1 MFGKLG
7 KYVVN
12 SILVDVL
19 NRLRKNF
26 IRPITTICESEK
38 KIIFMNIKEL
48 GDIHT
53 AFFTA
58 LFSFVKEN
66 KGVGDV
72 FIKFKEKF
80 LKYADYCSGLTKAQI
95 TLENLC
101 AENKEVEKEVN
112 MYALILWVHINATTV
127 GVAHF
132 TTISGHF
139 LATT

>member
-1 MFGKLG
+1 M
-7 KYVVN
+7 N

-112 MYALILWVHINATTV
+112 MYAFILGIQMWGYN
-127 GVAHF
+127 
-132 TTISGHF
+132 
-139 LATT
+139 